1 LYCVILK
8 KLTCPPGFSSRFG
21 MHARIFSIFIED
33 LTDVVLLVPGDVTVD
48 GEVLVFL
55 SILKIYVGSVD
66 LVTLELCMYS

>member
-1 LYCVILK
+1 
-8 KLTCPPGFSSRFG
+8 